1 MYELDDMIYACDNN
15 FVPKFSY
22 GYKGK
27 DMDKSEHRAMDF
39 ETYKKERDAERKK
52 AHYRKI
58 KCVGDYTFR
67 SYVKSISAP
76 YDGLQIYNGTTLIAD
91 VDVPKGLNVIGK
103 IGDYYYSEVL
113 GDEETMKLWIYRFRL

>member
-1 MYELDDMIYACDNN
+1 
-15 FVPKFSY
+15 
-22 GYKGK
+22 
-27 DMDKSEHRAMDF
+27 MDKSEHRAMDF
-39 ETYKKERDAERKK
+39 ETYKKQRDAERKK

-67 SYVKSISAP
+67 SYVKSVSAP
-76 YDGLQIYNGTTLIAD
+76 YDGLQIYNGTTLVAD